1 MNEVAYQKDYE
12 EFKQELNQELNK
24 TAEGFVK
31 IGYLLKVARDTN
43 ILLESGYDN
52 VVDFAKAEYGID
64 KTQVSRFISI
74 NDKFAE
80 DGYSDRLKEGYRGIG
95 YAKLT
100 IMLQLPDAINEEI
113 TPSFSKAEIQTIKEE
128 LDEEKAVSDLEVMM
142 EPVPEAIRK
151 ENEQLMKVVIA
162 LGEAEP
168 ELYTFVYTQAHLSGW
183 DVKALQGDMVENE
196 EKIYSVRVP
205 GEGRYALS
213 LKENGTVKLIN
224 MRSGDRSEHTW
235 EELLQC
241 WESQDLG
248 MDPPEQWTCMYGK
261 DFPKKE
267 EPVAPVQPKK
277 EIKVTKAAPKEEK
290 KSRFPLS
297 DKERKEKEEAAER
310 GNNLAKAVIQKD
322 DQVKEEMLPTPMS
335 VPEEPRQQD
344 SVDHKICINDN
355 ENSADDNRI
364 SAEPEYIEA
373 EYKEVEE
380 IQENVNFTKVDEE
393 RAEEKNDLLEYSRMT
408 VALLTRCLNDWEDS
422 EMPIGEVRHCLQNM
436 SELKETLEKLE
447 EILAKEIGGNDEK

>member
-1 MNEVAYQKDYE
+1 MNEVAYQKNYE

-43 ILLESGYDN
+43 ILMDSEYDN

-100 IMLQLPDAINEEI
+100 IMLQLPDTINEEI
-113 TPSFSKAEIQTIKEE
+113 TPSFTKTEIQTIKEE

-142 EPVPEAIRK
+142 EPVPEVIKK

-168 ELYTFVYTQAHLSGW
+168 ELYAGIYYQAHLDGW
-183 DVKALQGDMVENE
+183 DIESLKSDMVQNE

-205 GEGRYALS
+205 GEGRFALS
-213 LKENGTVKLIN
+213 LKENGPVNLIN

-235 EELLQC
+235 EELLQ
-241 WESQDLG
+241 
-248 MDPPEQWTCMYGK
+248 
-261 DFPKKE
+261 
-267 EPVAPVQPKK
+267 
-277 EIKVTKAAPKEEK
+277 
-290 KSRFPLS
+290 
-297 DKERKEKEEAAER
+297 
-310 GNNLAKAVIQKD
+310 
-322 DQVKEEMLPTPMS
+322 
-335 VPEEPRQQD
+335 
-344 SVDHKICINDN
+344 
-355 ENSADDNRI
+355 
-364 SAEPEYIEA
+364 
-373 EYKEVEE
+373 
-380 IQENVNFTKVDEE
+380 
-393 RAEEKNDLLEYSRMT
+393 
-408 VALLTRCLNDWEDS
+408 
-422 EMPIGEVRHCLQNM
+422 
-436 SELKETLEKLE
+436 
-447 EILAKEIGGNDEK
+447 

>member
-1 MNEVAYQKDYE
+1 MNEVAYQKNYE

-52 VVDFAKAEYGID
+52 VVEFAKEEYGID

-168 ELYTFVYTQAHLSGW
+168 ELYAGIYYQAHLDGW
-183 DVKALQGDMVENE
+183 DIESLKSDMVQNE

-205 GEGRYALS
+205 GEGRFALS
-213 LKENGTVKLIN
+213 LKESGSISLIN
-224 MRSGDRSEHTW
+224 MRSGDKSEHTW

-248 MDPPEQWTCMYGK
+248 MDPEEQWACMYGK

-267 EPVAPVQPKK
+267 EPVAPVQQKK
-277 EIKVTKAAPKEEK
+277 ETKVTKAAPKEEK

-322 DQVKEEMLPTPMS
+322 DQVKEEMLPTPMPA
-335 VPEEPRQQD
+335 PEEPRQQD
-344 SVDHKICINDN
+344 SVDHNICINDN
-355 ENSADDNRI
+355 ENSADDKRI

-380 IQENVNFTKVDEE
+380 IHENVNFTRADEE
-393 RAEEKNDLLEYSRMT
+393 REEEKNDLLEYSRMT
-408 VALLTRCLNDWEDS
+408 VALLTSCLKAWEGDG
-422 EMPIGEVRHCLQNM
+422 MPLGEVRHCLQNM
-436 SELKETLEKLE
+436 TDLKETLERLE
-447 EILAKEIGGNDEK
+447 KILAEERL